1 MNWILWLVW
10 IEILN
15 RVEEGRNILITEDH
29 ENMVGYMLE
38 P

>member
-1 MNWILWLVW
+1 MNWV
-10 IEILN
+10 EIMN
-15 RVEEGRNILITEDH
+15 RVEEGRDILITEDH